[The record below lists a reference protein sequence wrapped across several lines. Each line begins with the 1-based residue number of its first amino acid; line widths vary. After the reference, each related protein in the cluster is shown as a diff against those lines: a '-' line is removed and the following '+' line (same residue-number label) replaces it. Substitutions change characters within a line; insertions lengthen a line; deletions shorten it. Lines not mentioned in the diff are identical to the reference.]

1 MNAPA
6 ITPDDF
12 EFVRS
17 LLHRHAAIVLE
28 PGKEYLVEA
37 RLLPLARRAGCA
49 SPHDYITQLRATS
62 ASYDVRQTVVEAM
75 TIHETS
81 FFRDWKPFETLKTAV
96 FPKLIAARAAS
107 RELVIWSAACSTGQ
121 EPYSLAMMIKDSF
134 PELLLGWRLKIL
146 ASDVSNDVLGKA
158 REGKFTQLEINRG
171 LPAPLLIKHFE
182 HRGVDWVV
190 KDDLKK
196 LIEWKQINL
205 SAGWPALPSADLVL
219 LRNVLIY
226 FSNETRKDILGRVH
240 RMLRPDGYLLMG
252 TGEST
257 MNLPNA
263 FERLQLNGACC
274 YRPTK
279 RG

>member
-1 MNAPA
+1 MIAPA

-12 EFVRS
+12 EFVRQ
-17 LLHRHAAIVLE
+17 LLARHAAIVLE

-49 SPHDYITQLRATS
+49 TTHDYVTILRATS
-62 ASYDVRQTVVEAM
+62 ASFDVRQTVVEAM

-81 FFRDWKPFETLKTAV
+81 FFRDWKPFETLKTSV
-96 FPKLIAARAAS
+96 IPKLIASRS
-107 RELVIWSAACSTGQ
+107 MTRELVIWSAACSTGQ
-121 EPYSLAMMIKDSF
+121 EPYSLAMMIRDSF
-134 PELLLGWRLKIL
+134 PELLGWRLKIL
-146 ASDVSNDVLGKA
+146 ATDVSNDVLAKA
-158 REGKFTQLEINRG
+158 RSGKFSQLEINRG

-182 HRGVDWVV
+182 RSGVDWVI
-190 KDDLKK
+190 KEEIRK
-196 LIEWKQINL
+196 LVEWKQLNL
-205 SAGWPALPSADLVL
+205 SAGWPILPSADLVL

-240 RMLRPDGYLLMG
+240 RMLKADGYLLMG

-263 FERLQLNGACC
+263 YERLQLNGACC
-274 YRPTK
+274 YQPTK

>member
-1 MNAPA
+1 MTAPA

-12 EFVRS
+12 EFVRQ
-17 LLHRHAAIVLE
+17 LLQRHAAIVLE

-37 RLLPLARRAGCA
+37 RLLPLARKAGCA
-49 SPHDYITQLRATS
+49 SIHDYITQLRATS
-62 ASYDVRQTVVEAM
+62 ASFDVRQTVVEAM

-81 FFRDWKPFETLKTAV
+81 FFRDWKPFETLKGS
-96 FPKLIAARAAS
+96 LIPQLIKARS
-107 RELVIWSAACSTGQ
+107 TTRELVIWSAACSTGQ
-121 EPYSLAMMIKDSF
+121 EPYSLAMMIRDSF
-134 PELLLGWRLKIL
+134 PELLGWRLRIL
-146 ASDVSNDVLGKA
+146 ASDVSNDVLAKA
-158 REGKFTQLEINRG
+158 REGKFSQLEINRG

-182 HRGVDWVV
+182 RRGVDWVV
-190 KDDLKK
+190 KEELRK

-240 RMLRPDGYLLMG
+240 RMLKPDGYLLMG

-263 FERLQLNGACC
+263 YERLQLNGACC
-274 YRPTK
+274 YQPTK